1 MDLTEIRNRVM
12 RRAGV
17 QLVDDVD
24 DEINMVQRQYIQPV
38 AAIHEEAEY
47 ETTEADEEIVLTA
60 LANDIYR
67 LNYIIDITH
76 HDRGIS
82 VPLLHESRTEKI
94 GARRQGSKIRFVG
107 IQAERKL
114 LVAYHKQLKEL
125 GTMAGQVS
133 EPEIPEQWHDLYWM
147 GALSMFIPDY
157 FPIFQDRL
165 REFKLERK
173 LEGKPYGMPMKVR
186 KEW

>member
-24 DEINMVQRQYIQPV
+24 DTINMVQRQYIQPI
-38 AAIHEEAEY
+38 AAIHEEVEH
-47 ETTEADEEIVLTA
+47 ETTEADEEIDMTA
-60 LANDIYR
+60 LASDIYR

-76 HDRGIS
+76 HDRGMG
-82 VPLLHESRTEKI
+82 VPLLHESHTGKI
-94 GARRQGSKIRFVG
+94 GARRQGGKIRFVG

-114 LVAYHKQLKEL
+114 FIAYHKQLKEL
-125 GTMAGQVS
+125 GTMSGQVS

-173 LEGKPYGMPMKVR
+173 LEGKNYGMLMKAR